1 MNLKSSHVKKRLI
14 KAHFQLT
21 PCSLNS
27 YEENAC
33 GNETIKSKTPHGI
46 SKYSSYSPK
55 AITQIKAQ
63 KQIKPTHQ
71 AILSLDLYFTIILI
85 PPSIKHPTLIILPS
99 FSIVNLSISPRLKF
113 EIITYFQ
120 GSIIDPRS
128 RKERKNETDKLRA
141 QRSGTQS
148 GPQLKRRS
156 KGAQTKKSGSSK

>member
-21 PCSLNS
+21 PRSLNS

-99 FSIVNLSISPRLKF
+99 FSIVNLSFSPWLKF

-120 GSIIDPRS
+120 GSI
-128 RKERKNETDKLRA
+128 TDLRN
-141 QRSGTQS
+141 R
-148 GPQLKRRS
+148 
-156 KGAQTKKSGSSK
+156 KGAQKQNRQTASPAQRVAERAAVEKEEQGSADEKSGSSK

>member
-99 FSIVNLSISPRLKF
+99 FSIVNLSFSSWLKS
-113 EIITYFQ
+113 ESITYFQ
-120 GSIIDPRS
+120 GSIIDLRS

-141 QRSGTQS
+141 QRSG
-148 GPQLKRRS
+148 PQLKRRN
-156 KGAQTKKSGSSK
+156 KGTQTKKSGSSF

>member
-21 PCSLNS
+21 PRSLNS

-85 PPSIKHPTLIILPS
+85 PPPIKHLTLIILPS
-99 FSIVNLSISPRLKF
+99 FSIVNLSFSPWLKS

-141 QRSGTQS
+141 QRSGSQS
-148 GPQLKRRS
+148 GSQLKRRS
-156 KGAQTKKSGSSK
+156 KGTQTKKSGSSF